1 MSDSTKTI
9 TKSDLVESIYS
20 KIGFSKKDSSKMVEM
35 VFNSLKK
42 GLKNTGSIKLSS
54 FGNFIVS
61 QKKERIGRNPQTGE
75 QIKIG
80 ARKVLSFKPS
90 QRLKD
95 ILNK

>member
-1 MSDSTKTI
+1 MSNSARTI
-9 TKSDLVESIYS
+9 TKAFLVESIYS

-35 VFNSLKK
+35 VFDSLRK

-54 FGNFIVS
+54 FGNFIVN
-61 QKKERIGRNPQTGE
+61 QKTERVGRNPQTGE

-95 ILNK
+95 SLNG